1 MKQTLTPSRLR
12 RAMQNA
18 QALCEQKGVPLT
30 RHRLAA
36 ALGVSLEQLQG
47 WAGDAANPCAAQLR
61 GALQE
66 GDAQLLEYC
75 LRTDVRHEQLAVQY
89 LKSAVQVGGDEVPQF
104 IGEDKL

>member
-1 MKQTLTPSRLR
+1 MKQELTPSRLR
-12 RAMQNA
+12 RAMQSA

-36 ALGVSLEQLQG
+36 ALGVSLEQLLA
-47 WAGDAANPCAAQLR
+47 WAGDATHPCADRLR

-75 LRTDVRHEQLAVQY
+75 LRPDVRHEQLGVQY
-89 LKSAVQVGGDEVPQF
+89 LKTAAQVGSDDTPQF